1 MPNWCN
7 NHLTLTHEDPAMI
20 QRAYDA
26 LERGEFLQE
35 FIPVPKD
42 LTETISGSVGD
53 PDEQAKLIEK
63 TKANV
68 KKYGYGNWYDYCVG
82 EWGTKWDTGEAG
94 NSDIHPDG
102 KMLTTG
108 FDTAWSPPI
117 AAYEKLMDLGFG
129 VKAGYHES
137 GMCYAGL
144 YEDGC
149 DDCYEY
155 STMNSV
161 QVADT
166 LPAELDELFCISESM
181 AEYEA
186 ENEETE
192 DLTEWLKD
200 GKEKLGLVTE

>member
-1 MPNWCN
+1 
-7 NHLTLTHEDPAMI
+7 MI